1 MIPLEDRIAGA
12 PITWGVDGSP
22 GWGYLLPRD
31 RVLEEMASIG
41 LSATELGPDG
51 FLGGSP
57 QEARENAASAG
68 LSVVGG
74 FVPLLLHLR
83 SQSEAQAAYAQRAI
97 HTLAACGSQVMVLGP
112 ELPQN
117 GYDLS
122 QDLSPAHWTT
132 FERNLSR
139 LIAQAG
145 EEGLEVALH
154 QHWGMAVE
162 KPEHLERVLSDT
174 EVSLCLDT
182 GHMFLAGI
190 DPLAIAGSVPHRV
203 AHVHLKDVHEASAAR
218 VRAGEITFRQGVE
231 SGLFRP
237 LGSGDVDIGGV
248 ITALENAGYQGW
260 YVLEQD
266 KILRGMPPLRQG
278 PVKDAAVSTRYLLEL
293 VEVLKDRERKGD
305 AESGQ
310 CAIKRYTDK
319 SFSSGEQ
326 R

>member
-51 FLGGSP
+51 FLGKSP
-57 QEARENAASAG
+57 QEARESAASAG

-74 FVPLLLHLR
+74 FVPLLLHLAAH
-83 SQSEAQAAYAQRAI
+83 SKEQSDYASRAI
-97 HTLAACGSQVMVLGP
+97 KTLSACGSQVMVLGP

-132 FERNLSR
+132 FERNLEK
-139 LIAQAG
+139 LIGQAG

-162 KPEHLERVLSDT
+162 KARHLERVLSNT

-190 DPLAIAGSVPHRV
+190 DPLAIARSVPHRV

-231 SGLFRP
+231 TGLFRP
-237 LGSGDVDIGGV
+237 LGLGDVDIGGV
-248 ITALENAGYQGW
+248 ITALEKAGYQGW

-266 KILRGMPPLRQG
+266 KILRRMPPLRQG
-278 PVKDAAVSTRYLLEL
+278 PVQDAAASARYLLEL
-293 VEVLKDRERKGD
+293 F
-305 AESGQ
+305 
-310 CAIKRYTDK
+310 KRI
-319 SFSSGEQ
+319 E
-326 R
+326 

>member
-1 MIPLEDRIAGA
+1 MIPLADRIAGA

-22 GWGYLLPRD
+22 GWGFLLPRS

-51 FLGGSP
+51 FLGKTP
-57 QEARENAASAG
+57 EEARENASSAG

-74 FVPLLLHLR
+74 FVPLLLHLPAHVKE
-83 SQSEAQAAYAQRAI
+83 QSAYADRAI
-97 HTLAACGSQVMVLGP
+97 KTLSACGSQIMVLGP
-112 ELPQN
+112 ELPQY

-132 FERNLSR
+132 FDRNLKR
-139 LIAQAG
+139 LIGQAG

-162 KPEHLERVLSDT
+162 KLQHLERVLSST

-190 DPLAIAGSVPHRV
+190 DPLEIASAAPDRV
-203 AHVHLKDVHEASAAR
+203 AHVHLKDVDEASAAR
-218 VRAGEITFRQGVE
+218 VRAREITFRQGVKT
-231 SGLFRP
+231 GLFRP
-237 LGSGDVDIGGV
+237 LGLGDVDIGGV
-248 ITALENAGYQGW
+248 ITTLEKAGYQGW

-266 KILRGMPPLRQG
+266 KILGEAPPSRRGPIE
-278 PVKDAAVSTRYLLEL
+278 DAETSTRYLLEL
-293 VEVLKDRERKGD
+293 ARLIERP
-305 AESGQ
+305 
-310 CAIKRYTDK
+310 
-319 SFSSGEQ
+319 
-326 R
+326 

>member
-1 MIPLEDRIAGA
+1 MIPLKDRIAGA

-22 GWGYLLPRD
+22 GWGYLLPRG

-51 FLGGSP
+51 FLGRTP
-57 QEARENAASAG
+57 QEARQNASSAG

-74 FVPLLLHLR
+74 FVPLLLHLPAH
-83 SQSEAQAAYAQRAI
+83 SKEQSDYADRAI
-97 HTLAACGSQVMVLGP
+97 KTLSACGSQVMVLGP

-132 FERNLSR
+132 FERNLKR
-139 LIAQAG
+139 LIGQAG

-162 KPEHLERVLSDT
+162 KPRDLERVLTNT

-190 DPLAIAGSVPHRV
+190 DPLAIARSVPDRV

-218 VRAGEITFRQGVE
+218 VRSGEITFRQGVKT
-231 SGLFRP
+231 GLFRP
-237 LGSGDVDIGGV
+237 LGLGDVDIGGV
-248 ITALENAGYQGW
+248 ITVLERAGYQGW

-266 KILRGMPPLRQG
+266 KILRGKPPLRQG
-278 PVKDAAVSTRYLLEL
+278 PVEDAAVSTRYLGEL
-293 VEVLKDRERKGD
+293 VEVLEEPGKEKGC
-305 AESGQ
+305 G
-310 CAIKRYTDK
+310 I
-319 SFSSGEQ
+319 
-326 R
+326 

>member
-1 MIPLEDRIAGA
+1 MIPLKDRIAGA
-12 PITWGVDGSP
+12 PITWGVDGSA
-22 GWGYLLPRD
+22 GWGFLLPRG
-31 RVLEEMASIG
+31 RVLDEMASIG

-51 FLGGSP
+51 FLGKTP
-57 QEARENAASAG
+57 QQARENAASAG

-74 FVPLLLHLR
+74 FVPLLLHLPAT
-83 SQSEAQAAYAQRAI
+83 SKEQSEYANRAI
-97 HTLAACGSQVMVLGP
+97 KTLSACGSQVLVLGP

-132 FERNLSR
+132 FERNLKR
-139 LIAQAG
+139 LIGQAG

-162 KPEHLERVLSDT
+162 KPQHLERVLSNT

-182 GHMFLAGI
+182 GHMSLAGI
-190 DPLAIAGSVPHRV
+190 DPLAIARSVPHRV
-203 AHVHLKDVHEASAAR
+203 AHVHLKDVDQASAAR

-231 SGLFRP
+231 TGLFRP

-248 ITALENAGYQGW
+248 ITTLENAGYQGW

-266 KILRGMPPLRQG
+266 KILREMPAHRKG
-278 PVKDAAVSTRYLLEL
+278 PIEDAAVSTRYLLKLAGLIE
-293 VEVLKDRERKGD
+293 K
-305 AESGQ
+305 
-310 CAIKRYTDK
+310 
-319 SFSSGEQ
+319 
-326 R
+326 